1 MFKVPSLR
9 NVAETGPWFHNGQ
22 VSSLGEAIRLMAHH
36 QLGMTLSPE
45 RVAEIEAFLGSLT
58 GSIDAGIVARPELP
72 ASGPNTPAPDPS

>member
-22 VSSLGEAIRLMAHH
+22 VASLGEAIRLKAHH
-36 QLGMTLSPE
+36 QLGIELSPE

-58 GSIDAGIVARPELP
+58 SA
-72 ASGPNTPAPDPS
+72 